1 MVQNLKV
8 KIMKKKI
15 TERKN
20 KSKKPQKIKEKFVVK
35 SLRKKS
41 KLVKINKIEETAK
54 KMCVSTYNNLKFL
67 IPKESEKK
75 KNQTEDIQSQSLR
88 NDI

>member
-1 MVQNLKV
+1 MVQNIKV

-20 KSKKPQKIKEKFVVK
+20 KSKKPQKYKEKVAVK

-54 KMCVSTYNNLKFL
+54 KMCVSTYNNLQFL
-67 IPKESEKK
+67 NMKEPKK
-75 KNQTEDIQSQSLR
+75 KKDQTEDI
-88 NDI
+88 